1 MTKIKV
7 EDFCKFLHSR
17 SYSID
22 VQHMFSNKLTI
33 LDIHEINLPAK
44 RLGAVMCPMWPC
56 VVLGFAFMDILDVN
70 FECQEVGEIIE
81 LGRVTYYCVLCSG

>member
-44 RLGAVMCPMWPC
+44 RFGAVMYHMLPC
-56 VVLGFAFMDILDVN
+56 FALGFAFMAISDVN

-81 LGRVTYYCVLCSG
+81 LGRVS